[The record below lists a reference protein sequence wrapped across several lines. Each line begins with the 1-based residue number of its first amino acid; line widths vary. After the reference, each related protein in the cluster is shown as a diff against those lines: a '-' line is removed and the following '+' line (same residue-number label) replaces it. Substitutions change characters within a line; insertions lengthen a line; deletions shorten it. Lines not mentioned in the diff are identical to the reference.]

1 MISEDTATRGQ
12 APQLESRPYSLQL
25 EKARMQQ
32 RRPNAAKNKQINKPI
47 TLAAQ
52 LMTDYKRE
60 ADKLVKEYRGYPGE
74 KVSVAQSRVVAR
86 GARKRH
92 SGHLCS
98 YSPCDFLMLQVWIV
112 RERET

>member
-1 MISEDTATRGQ
+1 
-12 APQLESRPYSLQL
+12 
-25 EKARMQQ
+25 MQQ
-32 RRPNAAKNKQINKPI
+32 QRPNAAKNKQINKSI

-60 ADKLVKEYRGYPGE
+60 ADKLVKEYRGYPGG

-86 GARKRH
+86 GARQRH

>member
-1 MISEDTATRGQ
+1 
-12 APQLESRPYSLQL
+12 
-25 EKARMQQ
+25 MQQ
-32 RRPNAAKNKQINKPI
+32 QRPNAAKNKQINKSI

-86 GARKRH
+86 GAKKRH
-92 SGHLCS
+92 KNKFGEAKTVFKTKIFDPFTNLKT
-98 YSPCDFLMLQVWIV
+98 V
-112 RERET
+112 